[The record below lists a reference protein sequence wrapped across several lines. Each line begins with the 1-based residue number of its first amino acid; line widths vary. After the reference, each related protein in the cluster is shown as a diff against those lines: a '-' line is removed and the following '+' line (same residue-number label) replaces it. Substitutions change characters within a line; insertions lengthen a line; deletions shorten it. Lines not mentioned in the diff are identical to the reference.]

1 MKKPHR
7 SFARIGIVETYLE
20 IALDSYLD
28 YKKQEIEYNKIIS
41 EGGEMHEG
49 SIVYKRMDDYFYYLD
64 CLRKDTIKII
74 VFLTTFLESYIND
87 LGGMVLGDNFLK
99 EHLDKLSI
107 TGKWI
112 IISKLITGTEIDISK
127 SFWKEFKELIKWRNI
142 LVHQKTKDASRL
154 FESPNDKDIEA
165 MKPINELYD
174 VSKGFKMIK
183 ELFIELDR
191 IDEQGG
197 HFFRIEMTLKKI
209 K

>member
-1 MKKPHR
+1 MEKTHR

-20 IALDSYLD
+20 IAIDSFHD
-28 YKKQEIEYNKIIS
+28 YKKHEIEYIKIIS
-41 EGGEMHEG
+41 EGGELHEG

-87 LGGMVLGDNFLK
+87 LGGIVLGDNFVK

-112 IISKLITGTEIDISK
+112 IISKLITGSEIDKSK
-127 SFWKEFKELIKWRNI
+127 SFWKEFKELIKWRNLLI
-142 LVHQKTKDASRL
+142 HQKTKDASRL
-154 FESPNDKDIEA
+154 FDSSNNKDIEH

-183 ELFIELDR
+183 ELFQELDR
-191 IDEQGG
+191 IDEPGG
-197 HFFRIEMTLKKI
+197 HFFRIDMTLKKI